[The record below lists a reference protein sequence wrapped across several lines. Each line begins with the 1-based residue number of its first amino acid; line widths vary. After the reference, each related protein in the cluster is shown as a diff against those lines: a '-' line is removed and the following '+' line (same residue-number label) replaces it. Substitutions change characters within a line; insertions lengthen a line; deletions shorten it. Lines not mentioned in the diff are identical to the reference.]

1 MRGCVYVRTA
11 VFVAVCLAAVGVPR
25 AAAPP
30 GQPASAPANAPER
43 QSAVIVK
50 YCVTCHNDRV
60 RASGVSFEKMSLS
73 EVPEHAEVWE
83 KAVRKLRGGM
93 MPPQGSPRPDAAT
106 HDALR
111 NWLEQELDH
120 GAAARPNPGR
130 PMLHRLNRVE
140 YGNAVRDLL
149 ALRVDV
155 ASLLP
160 PDDSGYGFDN
170 IADLLGVSPVLL
182 ERYLEAAGRI
192 SDMAVGD
199 RNAEPTALVYRV
211 RQDASQDRHVDGMP
225 LGTVGGTA
233 VEPTLPLDG
242 EYDLRVKLFRTNLG
256 TMRGLEY
263 EQHLEI
269 AVDGRRVHL
278 AKFGGNEEIAASS
291 DNPTTTGNA
300 VDERLRV
307 RLPLT
312 AGPHRITVAFLAKP
326 AVQGG
331 RRLQPWQR
339 SSSDTVDF
347 AGYPHVDTFTV
358 AGPFES
364 TGVGDTPS
372 RRAIFICRPSAP
384 ADETPCARRII
395 SALSRRAYRGMS
407 TDVDVQRL
415 LDFYVA
421 GRREGDF
428 DEGIAT
434 ALRRMLTSPKFL
446 FRSEQ
451 DPEGLAPGSVFR
463 VSDLELASRLS
474 FFLWSSIPD
483 GELLDSAASGQL
495 HAPGT
500 LERQVQRMLA
510 DPRSQALVDNFAGQW
525 LYLRN
530 LPGQIPNSNEF
541 PDFDDNLRQAFR
553 HESELFFNSIVRENQ
568 SVVNLLTANYTFVNE
583 RLAKHYGI
591 PNVYGSHYR
600 RVVITDPNRVG
611 LLGQG
616 SVLMTTSLADR
627 TSPVRR
633 GKWILENVLGT
644 PPPPPPDNVPPLKDK
659 NTLDKPLTMRAQMEE
674 HRANPAC
681 ASCHKIMDPIGLSLE
696 HFDAVGAWRA
706 TDAGE
711 PIDTSGQLAD
721 GTKVDGPVSLR
732 QALLRHP
739 EIFVETFTEKLL
751 TYALGRGVAYYDMPT
766 VRAIVRDASL
776 HGYQFS
782 SILTGIVKSPP
793 FGMRMKPAPQ
803 ADVAPPRVAVAGA
816 R

>member
-1 MRGCVYVRTA
+1 MRRRQRPGCHLQGAARSTPQGA
-11 VFVAVCLAAVGVPR
+11 QRLCSMFLLALGLMLLSV
-25 AAAPP
+25 
-30 GQPASAPANAPER
+30 APEAAR
-43 QSAVIVK
+43 SPQAGALPAATPAARHQGEVAK
-50 YCVTCHNDRV
+50 YCVTCHNDRLKT
-60 RASGVSFEKMSLS
+60 SGVSFEKINLAH
-73 EVPEHAEVWE
+73 VGDQAEVWE

-93 MPPQGSPRPDAAT
+93 MPPQGAPRPDAA
-106 HDALR
+106 AAASLR
-111 NWLEQELDH
+111 SWLEQELDR
-120 GAAARPNPGR
+120 AAVAQPNPGR

-149 ALRVDV
+149 ALNVDI

-192 SDMAVGD
+192 SDLAVGD
-199 RNAEPTALVYRV
+199 RNASPTAIVYRV
-211 RQDASQDRHVDGMP
+211 RQDASQDKHIEGLP

-242 EYDLRVKLFRTNLG
+242 EYELRVKLFRTNLG

-263 EQHLEI
+263 PQRLEI
-269 AVDGRRVHL
+269 AVDGQQVHL
-278 AKFGGNEEIAASS
+278 ARFGGNEEIAASS

-312 AGPHRITVAFLAKP
+312 AGPHKITVAFLAKP
-326 AVQGG
+326 SVQGG

-358 AGPFES
+358 AGPFNP

-372 RRAIFICRPSAP
+372 RRAIFICRPST

-395 SALSRRAYRGMS
+395 TALSRRAYRGLA
-407 TDVDVQRL
+407 TDADVQRL
-415 LDFYVA
+415 LDFFVA
-421 GRREGDF
+421 GRRETSF
-428 DEGIAT
+428 DEGVAV

-446 FRSEQ
+446 FRAEH
-451 DPEGLAPGSVFR
+451 DPDTLAPGSVFR

-483 GELLDSAASGQL
+483 DELLDLAAKGRL
-495 HAPGT
+495 RAPGV
-500 LERQVQRMLA
+500 LDQQVRRMLA
-510 DPRSQALVDNFAGQW
+510 DGRSQALIDNFAGQW

-553 HESELFFNSIVRENQ
+553 RESELFFNSIVRENQ
-568 SVVNLLTANYTFVNE
+568 SIVNLLTANYTFVNE

-591 PNVYGSHYR
+591 PNVYGSQFR
-600 RVVITDPNRVG
+600 RVTVTDANRMG

-616 SVLMTTSLADR
+616 AVLMTTSLADR

-633 GKWILENVLGT
+633 GKWILENILGT

-659 NTLDKPLTMRAQMEE
+659 NTLEKPLTMRAQMEE
-674 HRANPAC
+674 HRANAAC
-681 ASCHKIMDPIGLSLE
+681 ASCHKLMDPIGLSLE
-696 HFDAVGAWRA
+696 HFDAVGKWRV
-706 TDAGE
+706 TDEGQA
-711 PIDTSGQLAD
+711 IDPTGQLAD
-721 GTKVDGPVSLR
+721 GTRVDGPVSLR
-732 QALLRHP
+732 QALLRQP
-739 EIFVETFTEKLL
+739 EVFAETFTEKLL
-751 TYALGRGVAYYDMPT
+751 TYALGRGAAY
-766 VRAIVRDASL
+766 
-776 HGYQFS
+776 
-782 SILTGIVKSPP
+782 
-793 FGMRMKPAPQ
+793 
-803 ADVAPPRVAVAGA
+803 
-816 R
+816 

>member
-25 AAAPP
+25 AAA
-30 GQPASAPANAPER
+30 QPASAPANAPER

-130 PMLHRLNRVE
+130 PMLHRLNRAE

-192 SDMAVGD
+192 SAMAVGD
-199 RNAEPTALVYRV
+199 RNASPPPSSTACARMRRRTGMSTECPWEPSAARPSSRRFRSTA
-211 RQDASQDRHVDGMP
+211 S
-225 LGTVGGTA
+225 T
-233 VEPTLPLDG
+233 
-242 EYDLRVKLFRTNLG
+242 DLRVKLFRTNWARCG
-256 TMRGLEY
+256 ASST

-384 ADETPCARRII
+384 ADETPCARSII

-407 TDVDVQRL
+407 TDVGRAAAPGFL
-415 LDFYVA
+415 CGGRA
-421 GRREGDF
+421 GGGFRRR
-428 DEGIAT
+428 ASTT
-434 ALRRMLTSPKFL
+434 ALRRMLASPKFL

-451 DPEGLAPGSVFR
+451 DPEGVAPGSVYR
-463 VSDLELASRLS
+463 ISDLELASRLS

-483 GELLDSAASGQL
+483 DELLDSAGQRAS
-495 HAPGT
+495 
-500 LERQVQRMLA
+500 
-510 DPRSQALVDNFAGQW
+510 
-525 LYLRN
+525 
-530 LPGQIPNSNEF
+530 
-541 PDFDDNLRQAFR
+541 
-553 HESELFFNSIVRENQ
+553 
-568 SVVNLLTANYTFVNE
+568 
-583 RLAKHYGI
+583 
-591 PNVYGSHYR
+591 
-600 RVVITDPNRVG
+600 
-611 LLGQG
+611 
-616 SVLMTTSLADR
+616 
-627 TSPVRR
+627 
-633 GKWILENVLGT
+633 
-644 PPPPPPDNVPPLKDK
+644 
-659 NTLDKPLTMRAQMEE
+659 
-674 HRANPAC
+674 
-681 ASCHKIMDPIGLSLE
+681 
-696 HFDAVGAWRA
+696 
-706 TDAGE
+706 
-711 PIDTSGQLAD
+711 
-721 GTKVDGPVSLR
+721 
-732 QALLRHP
+732 
-739 EIFVETFTEKLL
+739 
-751 TYALGRGVAYYDMPT
+751 
-766 VRAIVRDASL
+766 
-776 HGYQFS
+776 
-782 SILTGIVKSPP
+782 
-793 FGMRMKPAPQ
+793 
-803 ADVAPPRVAVAGA
+803 
-816 R
+816 